1 MPLAFIQNI
10 GPYQLLIILI
20 VALLLFGRRLP
31 EVGRSL
37 GRGIVE
43 FRKGLHGIE
52 KEIEDA
58 SGPDQV
64 RGSSAGS
71 LPGAK
76 QDQPFSAARPPLT
89 DTGEDARVSRP
100 QPGTQA

>member
-58 SGPDQV
+58 SRPDDV
-64 RGSSAGS
+64 RST
-71 LPGAK
+71 PGALPQK
-76 QDQPFSAARPPLT
+76 NEQQFSAARPPLN
-89 DTGEDARVSRP
+89 DSGEDARVSRP